1 MSPFFKRIQI
11 LIPKMKKKEK
21 EKEKTHFF
29 LKYLIS
35 SSTDFFKVIPLCFR
49 VKNEFTEVLGYVF

>member
-1 MSPFFKRIQI
+1 
-11 LIPKMKKKEK
+11 MKKKEK

-49 VKNEFTEVLGYVF
+49 VKNEFTEVLGYIF